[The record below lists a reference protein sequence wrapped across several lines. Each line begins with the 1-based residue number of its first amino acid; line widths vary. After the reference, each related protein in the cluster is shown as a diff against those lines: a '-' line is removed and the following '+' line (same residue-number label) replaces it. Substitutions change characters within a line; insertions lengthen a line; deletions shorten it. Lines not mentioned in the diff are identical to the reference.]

1 MYEYKVKEIDR
12 VIDGDTVDLIIDL
25 GFDIFV
31 KKRVRLAGI
40 NAPETRT
47 RNKEI
52 KKKGLESKEFFKFQ
66 IYSRKE
72 LILLSKK
79 IGKYG
84 RVIGEIFDEEGKSL
98 NEMMVDGGF
107 AARA

>member
-25 GFDIFV
+25 GFEIFV
-31 KKRVRLAGI
+31 KKRIRLSGL
-40 NAPETRT
+40 NAPEVRT

-52 KKKGLESKEFFKFQ
+52 KKQGLRSKDYLKVM
-66 IYSRKE
+66 IYSRKS
-72 LILLSKK
+72 LTLLSKK

-98 NEMMVDGGF
+98 NEMMIDGGF